1 MILPVTSLFAA
12 LAILGL
18 LALSIPVA
26 LMRGRERM
34 GDQIDHNLLDHRSR
48 AHGNFIEY
56 VPLMLI
62 GLAVLEL
69 EAAPLWLLILL
80 GTLMAAGRAAHAYS
94 LIVVE
99 VRHKLYKWRAIG
111 MGLTWLALVATAL
124 SLPILL
130 LV

>member
-12 LAILGL
+12 LALVGL

-34 GDQIDHNLLDHRSR
+34 GDQIDQNLLDHRAR

-56 VPLMLI
+56 VPFMLI

-69 EAAPLWLLILL
+69 EAAPLWLLITL
-80 GTLMAAGRAAHAYS
+80 GTIMAAGRAAHAYG
-94 LIVVE
+94 LIVAE
-99 VRHKLYKWRAIG
+99 VRYKLFKWRAIG
-111 MGLTWLALVATAL
+111 MGLTWLALAATAI